1 MASPEF
7 KVSPEQLQALETE
20 REQLS
25 RELEAAQ
32 QKQEL
37 LAQAL
42 REKEAV
48 QAAPIA
54 PVKVETPRP
63 YVPTPSYNNTARV
76 HSPKSKR
83 GFLLALGGAFVASL
97 FGGMYLMDGY
107 ETQNIPQAKVGGF
120 YVNFDN
126 APKVQQTP
134 PPINTVPAPIVRTGR
149 IVNVEGGLALTPG
162 ASCTMVVKPNDLGN
176 FNCRVNVT
184 CENMYGGQSIVYG
197 AEATGYGN
205 CSWSG
210 STPLRF
216 ADRSATWQDGD
227 GLLSYDLTKGMISI
241 GDTNLNLDGYLVEIA
256 INR

>member
-7 KVSPEQLQALETE
+7 KVSPEQLQALEAE

-25 RELEAAQ
+25 RELEASQ
-32 QKQEL
+32 KKQEA

-42 REKEAV
+42 REKETA
-48 QAAPIA
+48 QAAP
-54 PVKVETPRP
+54 VETPRP
-63 YVPTPSYNNTARV
+63 YVPTPSYNTARV
-76 HSPKSKR
+76 HAPKSKK

-97 FGGMYLMDGY
+97 FGGMYLMDGC
-107 ETQNIPQAKVGGF
+107 EAPSVPQARVGGF
-120 YVNFDN
+120 YVNYDN
-126 APKVQQTP
+126 APKVQQAPKPVSTA
-134 PPINTVPAPIVRTGR
+134 PAPIVRTGR
-149 IVNVEGGLALTPG
+149 ITNVEGGLALAPG
-162 ASCTMVVKPNDLGN
+162 ASCTMLVKPNDLGN

-197 AEATGYGN
+197 ADATGYGN
-205 CSWSG
+205 CTWSG

-216 ADRSATWQDGD
+216 ADRAATWQDGD
-227 GLLSYDLTKGMISI
+227 GLLSYDLNKGMISI